1 MLKDSSVDVEVSQ
14 KFSIKVD
21 QQDYRISQFLTSIP
35 LPFKK
40 MLSLRKQAGQDKD
53 TKLNVYYN
61 QGLDVAAYQK
71 QEQTI
76 ISLNNK
82 GSIKEELRFVFMK

>member
-1 MLKDSSVDVEVSQ
+1 MLKDNSVDVEVSQ

-40 MLSLRKQAGQDKD
+40 MLNLRSKAGQGKD
-53 TKLNVYYN
+53 AELNIFYN

-76 ISLNNK
+76 ITLDNK
-82 GSIKEELRFVFMK
+82 GSIKEELRFVFVK